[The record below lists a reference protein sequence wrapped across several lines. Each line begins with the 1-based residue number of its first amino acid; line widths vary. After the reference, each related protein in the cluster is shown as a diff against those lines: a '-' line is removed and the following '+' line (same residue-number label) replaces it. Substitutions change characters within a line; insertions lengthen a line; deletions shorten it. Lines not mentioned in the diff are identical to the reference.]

1 MSLKLNREP
10 EELCINTIRML
21 SADAVQNANAGHPG
35 MPMGA
40 AAMAYTLWTQFLKHN
55 PRNPQWFDRD
65 RFVLSGGHGSMLLY
79 SLLYLSGYDLPLEEI
94 KHFRKWG
101 SKTAGHPERGLVPG
115 VEVTTGP
122 LGQGFANGVG
132 LAIAEAW
139 LAARYNRPGHKIVNH
154 YTYAICGDGDLMEG
168 ISQEAAS
175 LAGHLRLG
183 KLIYL
188 YDQNHISLA
197 GATEIDFTE
206 DVARR
211 FEASGWHTRVVPDG
225 NDTEDVARA
234 IREAQ
239 AENQRPS
246 LILARTHIGYGSPH
260 KQDNFSS
267 HGDPLG
273 EDELQAT
280 KRALGWP
287 TMEKFYLPQ
296 DSVDYFR
303 QAVPHGEQ
311 MEQDWRKKFDAYKQA
326 YPRDAA
332 EFESLVCGHLPQ
344 NWDVDLPRWKPTD
357 KPIATRAAGG
367 EVMNALAKHI
377 PNLMGGSA
385 DLNPSTRT
393 ALKGFGDFQSPEVSG
408 PGTLGAV
415 GGEWSYAGR
424 NIAFGVRE
432 HAMGAAVNGMA
443 AHGGLL
449 PFSAT
454 FFMFSDY
461 MKPAIR
467 LGALSHLKAIYIF
480 THDSIGLGEDGP
492 THQPIEHL
500 AGLRAI
506 PGLTVIRPAD
516 PNETTEAWAFA
527 IQNDGPTL
535 LVLTRQ
541 IVAHLDRSGAKN
553 PGVARGAYIL
563 AGAEYGS
570 PDVALIGTGS
580 EVDLCVQASEKL
592 KKFGVKVR
600 VISMP
605 SWSLFE
611 AQDVAYRE
619 SVLPK
624 DLKKRVTVEAG
635 SPVGWHR
642 WAGDEGAVIGVER
655 FGASAP
661 GQEVLS
667 HLGFTADRVAAT
679 ALRLLGMNSEADQQY
694 GAETVGFHADILPLF
709 TEQDIRAMSK
719 AFNLASYDDVK
730 AHSAAIYDR
739 LRGVGGA
746 VMPPPPP
753 KGQGP
758 WPQSRIDVFAKWMA
772 GGYRP

>member
-1 MSLKLNREP
+1 MNPKLNRELQ
-10 EELCINTIRML
+10 ELCINTIRML

-40 AAMAYTLWTQFLKHN
+40 AAMAFTLWTQFLKHN

-79 SLLYLSGYDLPLEEI
+79 SLLYLSGYDLSLDEI
-94 KHFRKWG
+94 KTFRKWG
-101 SKTAGHPERGLVPG
+101 SKAAGHPERGLAPG

-139 LAARYNRPGHKIVNH
+139 LAARYNRPGHEIVDH
-154 YTYAICGDGDLMEG
+154 YTYVECGDGDLMEG
-168 ISQEAAS
+168 ISQEAGS
-175 LAGHLRLG
+175 LAGHLQLG
-183 KLIYL
+183 KLICL

-206 DVARR
+206 DVAKR
-211 FEASGWHTRVVPDG
+211 FEAAGWHTRMVPDG
-225 NDTEDVARA
+225 NDTKDVAAA

-239 AENQRPS
+239 AEDQRPS
-246 LILARTHIGYGSPH
+246 LLLVRTHIGYGSPH
-260 KQDNFSS
+260 KQDNFTS

-273 EDELQAT
+273 EEELLAT
-280 KRALGWP
+280 KKALGWP
-287 TMEKFYLPQ
+287 SMDKFYLPQ
-296 DSVDYFR
+296 DSVEFFR
-303 QAVPHGEQ
+303 QAVPRGAQ
-311 MEQDWRKKFDAYKQA
+311 MEDEWRKKFGAYKQA
-326 YPRDAA
+326 FPKEAA
-332 EFESLVCGHLPQ
+332 EFESIMSDKLPD
-344 NWDVDLPRWKPTD
+344 NWGADLPKWKPTD

-367 EVMNALAKHI
+367 EVMNALVKHI
-377 PNLMGGSA
+377 PNLIGGSA

-393 ALKGFGDFQSPEVSG
+393 ALKGLGDFQSREMSG

-492 THQPIEHL
+492 THQPVEHL
-500 AGLRAI
+500 AGLRGI
-506 PGLTVIRPAD
+506 PELTVIRPAD
-516 PNETTEAWAFA
+516 PNETVEAWAFA
-527 IQNDGPTL
+527 VQHDGPTL

-541 IVAHLDRSGAKN
+541 TVAHLDRSGAKD
-553 PGVARGAYIL
+553 PGVARGAYVL
-563 AGAEYGS
+563 SDAENGS
-570 PDVALIGTGS
+570 PDVILIGTGS
-580 EVDLCVQASEKL
+580 EVNLCVLAREKL
-592 KKFGVKVR
+592 KNYGVKAR
-600 VISMP
+600 VVSMP
-605 SWSLFE
+605 CWSLFE
-611 AQDVAYRE
+611 AQDASYRE
-619 SVLPK
+619 SVLPRGI
-624 DLKKRVTVEAG
+624 KKRVTVEAG
-635 SPVGWHR
+635 SPIGWHR

-661 GQEVLS
+661 GQDVLT
-667 HLGFTADRVAAT
+667 HLGFTPEHVAAA
-679 ALRLLGMNSEADQQY
+679 ALRLLGKNNEADLVYGSEA
-694 GAETVGFHADILPLF
+694 
-709 TEQDIRAMSK
+709 AMAK
-719 AFNLASYDDVK
+719 A
-730 AHSAAIYDR
+730 
-739 LRGVGGA
+739 
-746 VMPPPPP
+746 
-753 KGQGP
+753 
-758 WPQSRIDVFAKWMA
+758 
-772 GGYRP
+772 

>member
-1 MSLKLNREP
+1 MTINKDLENR
-10 EELCINTIRML
+10 CINTIRIF
-21 SADAVQNANAGHPG
+21 SADAVQYANAGHPG

-40 AAMAYTLWTQFLKHN
+40 AAMAYTLWTGFLKHN

-79 SLLYLSGYDLPLEEI
+79 SLLYLTGYDLPLEEI

-101 SKTAGHPERGLVPG
+101 SKAAGHPERGLAPG

-132 LAIAEAW
+132 LAVAEAW
-139 LAARYNRPGHKIVNH
+139 LAARYNRPGHKIVDH
-154 YTYAICGDGDLMEG
+154 YTYAECGDGDLMEG

-175 LAGHLRLG
+175 IAGHLHLG

-206 DVARR
+206 NVAKR

-234 IREAQ
+234 IQEAQ
-239 AENQRPS
+239 AEERRPS

-260 KQDNFSS
+260 KQDNFTA

-280 KRALGWP
+280 KKALGWP
-287 TMEKFYLPQ
+287 TMDKFYLPQ
-296 DSVDYFR
+296 DSVEYFR
-303 QAVPHGEQ
+303 QSIPNGARQEDEWQ
-311 MEQDWRKKFDAYKQA
+311 KRFDAYKQEF
-326 YPRDAA
+326 PKEAA
-332 EFESLVCGHLPQ
+332 EFELIMNGNLPEG
-344 NWDVDLPRWKPTD
+344 WDVDLPKWKPTD
-357 KPIATRAAGG
+357 KPLATRAAGG
-367 EVMNALAKHI
+367 EAMNALAKHI
-377 PNLMGGSA
+377 PNLVGGSA

-415 GGEWSYAGR
+415 GGVWSYAGR

-432 HAMGAAVNGMA
+432 HAMGAIVNGMA
-443 AHGGLL
+443 AHGGVL

-454 FFMFSDY
+454 FFTFSDY

-467 LGALSHLKAIYIF
+467 LGALSRLKVVYVF

-500 AGLRAI
+500 AGLRGV

-516 PNETTEAWAFA
+516 GNETTEAWTFA
-527 IQNDGPTL
+527 IRHNGPTL

-541 IVAHLDRSGAKN
+541 AVPHLDRSQAKD
-553 PGVARGAYIL
+553 PDVARGAYVL
-563 AGAEYGS
+563 AEADGGS
-570 PDVALIGTGS
+570 PDVILIGTGS
-580 EVDLCVQASEKL
+580 EVSLCMTAREKL
-592 KKFGVKVR
+592 KEHGVQAR
-600 VISMP
+600 VVSMP

-611 AQDVAYRE
+611 DQEESYRE
-619 SVLPK
+619 SVLPRGI
-624 DLKKRVTVEAG
+624 KKRVTIEAG
-635 SPVGWHR
+635 SPIGWHR
-642 WAGDEGAVIGVER
+642 WAGDEGVVIGVDR

-661 GQEVLS
+661 GQDVFD
-667 HLGFTADRVAAT
+667 HLGFTADHVAAA
-679 ALRLLGMNSEADQQY
+679 ALRILGRNTEADKLY
-694 GAETVGFHADILPLF
+694 DAKTTA
-709 TEQDIRAMSK
+709 
-719 AFNLASYDDVK
+719 AS
-730 AHSAAIYDR
+730 A
-739 LRGVGGA
+739 
-746 VMPPPPP
+746 
-753 KGQGP
+753 
-758 WPQSRIDVFAKWMA
+758 
-772 GGYRP
+772 